1 MYRLIGD
8 IHTLNGLPGASAEF
22 LRALESIRRGIAI
35 AANLTG
41 SELRAMAR
49 IAEVE
54 DLTPKALSEYLELT
68 TPAVTAIT
76 TGLVE
81 RGLIV
86 RVAHPSDRRSLLLHL
101 TTAGHEV
108 METTYRSFQNAIVVS
123 AEALDSTQTA
133 VLESAL
139 GDLARSLVSYGTTKV
154 ESQSA
159 E

>member
-1 MYRLIGD
+1 MHRLTGD
-8 IHTLNGLPGASAEF
+8 LHPLNGLPGASAEF
-22 LRALESIRRGIAI
+22 LRAVESIRRGIAI

-49 IAEVE
+49 IAESQDV
-54 DLTPKALSEYLELT
+54 TPKALSESLEVT

-76 TGLVE
+76 AGLVE

-86 RVAHPSDRRSLLLHL
+86 RVTHPTDRRSIFLQL
-101 TTAGHEV
+101 TEAGHEV
-108 METTYRSFQNAIVVS
+108 METTYRTFRTAITVS
-123 AEALDSTQTA
+123 AETLDAEQAA

-139 GDLARSLVSYGTTKV
+139 RDLARKLVAEGTKSRTTA
-154 ESQSA
+154 A

>member
-1 MYRLIGD
+1 MYRLSGD
-8 IHTLNGLPGASAEF
+8 LHSLDGLPGASVEF
-22 LRALESIRRGIAI
+22 LRALDSVRRGIAI

-49 IAEVE
+49 IAEIQ
-54 DLTPKALSEYLELT
+54 DITPKALSEFLELT

-81 RGLIV
+81 RGLIA
-86 RVAHPSDRRSLLLHL
+86 RIAHPNDRRSLFLQL
-101 TTAGHEV
+101 TTAGHDV
-108 METTYRSFQNAIVVS
+108 METTYRSFQTAITVS
-123 AEALDSTQTA
+123 AETLDAAQTA

-139 GDLARSLVSYGTTKV
+139 SDLARSLGHYGT
-154 ESQSA
+154 EASSFAA